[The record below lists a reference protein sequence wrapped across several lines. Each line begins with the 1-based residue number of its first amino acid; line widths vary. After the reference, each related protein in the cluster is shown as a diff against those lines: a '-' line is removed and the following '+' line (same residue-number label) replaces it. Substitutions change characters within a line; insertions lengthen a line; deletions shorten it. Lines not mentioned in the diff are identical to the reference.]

1 MLTLLQTIHDHV
13 YESEI
18 TQSLRCIK
26 SVIPPEQLP
35 LPVQVVGCTKAG
47 KVVITETLAD
57 VLAATDIGLIAERTF
72 LLCALHKLP
81 EDTLLRIRDVLV
93 LSQKVSARIY
103 EKYVNYPLAVIAS
116 EKRVMHMSELAAFPK
131 KDELGKY
138 LVNKLLIN
146 HSLTAEQVDQIIQ
159 LVVTNPIA
167 YWVPQAGKIL
177 LEDIDQDGVSRIFNC
192 KVQVEEAADLSG
204 WPPLGWPL

>member
-26 SVIPPEQLP
+26 SVIPPEQLT

-81 EDTLLRIRDVLV
+81 EDTLLRIRDALV
-93 LSQKVSARIY
+93 LSQKVSTRIY
-103 EKYVNYPLAVIAS
+103 EKYVNYPLSRIAS
-116 EKRVMHMSELAAFPK
+116 ERHIMSMAALAAFPK
-131 KDELGKY
+131 KDQLGKY
-138 LVNKLLIN
+138 LVNRLLT
-146 HSLTAEQVDQIIQ
+146 SGLLLTKEVDE
-159 LVVTNPIA
+159 LVRLAVNNPIA
-167 YWVPQAGKIL
+167 YWVPAVGRIL
-177 LEDIDQDGVSRIFNC
+177 LQDTENGYNAYFQCTIHAEESEDF
-192 KVQVEEAADLSG
+192 SG